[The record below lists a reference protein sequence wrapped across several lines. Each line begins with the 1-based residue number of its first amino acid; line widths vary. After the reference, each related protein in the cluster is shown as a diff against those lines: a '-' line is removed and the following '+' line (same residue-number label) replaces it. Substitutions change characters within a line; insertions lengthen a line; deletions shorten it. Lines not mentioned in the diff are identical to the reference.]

1 MTITNT
7 AAADSETDLA
17 VGDVQRYADA
27 GNPSAY
33 LAFSK
38 GNRYFRTP
46 GAPGVIIYRAA
57 GRYLVQ
63 FAGPFAPLD
72 AQAVLQRAFAEH
84 AAEQGLEHVAVQVQH
99 ADTPAFLELGYSVNQ
114 MGSSYAVSLAEFT
127 LAGTRFMQLR
137 NKISRALRAGIE
149 IHEAE
154 YAPWADR
161 IRSLDE
167 AWLRSK
173 GEGVGALEFLVGQTG
188 GRETLLRRR
197 DEATRAYQG
206 PFKEQ
211 VERFGRLVFGASFGV
226 TVDADLRIASRT
238 LDGRTDPYAELSTG
252 AREAVA
258 MCVRLA
264 CAALVGP
271 DGGVPVIIDDAL
283 GAADPGR
290 RRMLGA
296 LLNHAGSAGVS
307 ASSGAAAEPAQL
319 LKPTQI
325 IIFTCDPDR
334 YRAVGSAQ
342 VRSLGHNNDRDESAA
357 P

>member
-188 GRETLLRRR
+188 GRHQHLRRLFV
-197 DEATRAYQG
+197 ATRGEELIGYLSYSPVYGPQPGWMHDLSRRVPDAPPGVMEAVNKAAIEVFRGEGVPWLHFGFTPFTSLDGPDLPGHSPAFRWFMHYLAEHGEQIYPARTQLAYKQKWA
-206 PFKEQ
+206 PD
-211 VERFGRLVFGASFGV
+211 LVLPEYLAFPGGAS
-226 TVDADLRIASRT
+226 
-238 LDGRTDPYAELSTG
+238 
-252 AREAVA
+252 
-258 MCVRLA
+258 
-264 CAALVGP
+264 LVGL
-271 DGGVPVIIDDAL
+271 VHVFRACNAL
-283 GAADPGR
+283 
-290 RRMLGA
+290 
-296 LLNHAGSAGVS
+296 
-307 ASSGAAAEPAQL
+307 
-319 LKPTQI
+319 
-325 IIFTCDPDR
+325 
-334 YRAVGSAQ
+334 
-342 VRSLGHNNDRDESAA
+342 
-357 P
+357 